1 MSGDE
6 ENQAAPEGQDE
17 LKVMKELVEKLLNS
31 SIEAQQRADRM
42 ATENAKLIDELNNR
56 GGGGD
61 GPSRPEKLSK
71 LNLALRKSF
80 KVKEFKEI
88 QECTVK

>member
-31 SIEAQQRADRM
+31 SIEAQQRSDKM
-42 ATENAKLIDELNNR
+42 VE
-56 GGGGD
+56 
-61 GPSRPEKLSK
+61 
-71 LNLALRKSF
+71 
-80 KVKEFKEI
+80 
-88 QECTVK
+88 